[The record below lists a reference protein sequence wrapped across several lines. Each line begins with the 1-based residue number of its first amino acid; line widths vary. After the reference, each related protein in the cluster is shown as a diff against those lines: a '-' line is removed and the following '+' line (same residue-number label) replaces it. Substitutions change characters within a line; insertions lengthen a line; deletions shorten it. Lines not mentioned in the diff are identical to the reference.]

1 MKEYR
6 KYVAAAAAAAVV
18 TAVAPSASAVQ
29 FHDVTERYKEAV
41 DFVVS
46 KGAKGLNSSMFGTS
60 AEIKRVDAAVLLANV
75 LNLNTKDAPA
85 SGFKDVPAR
94 AAGAVNALKAAG
106 ITSGKTKTE
115 FDSNSLIT
123 RGELAIWI
131 QKGFNLKGNSSVEFK
146 DVTQLYRSAVMALS
160 ANGITKGINDT
171 EFGVNLN
178 AKRGD
183 YAIFLHKSANIQ
195 ASMNQVTNIT
205 SVNNTTLHV
214 TVNGKLAEVKPSD
227 FVFDGGLE
235 VKEAKI
241 MPSAAGDTTVVE
253 LKTSVQESGKT
264 YRLLS
269 FEGAEVRGNVS
280 VKVPEA
286 PVNPGTPNP
295 GTPDP
300 GTPSDPTF
308 DLTVLH
314 TNDTH
319 AHLENVA
326 KRITAIKEERASHE
340 NTLLLDAGDVFSGT
354 LYFNEFEGLADL
366 EFMNMIGY
374 DAMTFGNH
382 EFDRGTE
389 TLAPFVEAAEFPFVS
404 ANVDFS
410 ADDHLKDR
418 FNDEISADPEDGEIY
433 NGIIKEINGEKV
445 GIFGLTTADTVN
457 ISSPGEDV
465 EFEDYIEEAEKAV
478 EAFEDQG
485 INKIIALTHI
495 GYDDSAEVDN
505 DLELAKLVDGIDV
518 VVGGHSHTKLSEPMI
533 VSNDENGQ
541 VKDPT
546 VIVQASQY
554 GEFLG
559 TLDLVFDKAGKV
571 IGHAG
576 ELVAVEDYDE
586 DPEASDLLKDYS
598 VEVEKLKE
606 TEVGAVAQGVFE
618 NPRTDGDITKPSVR
632 KNETALGN
640 LITDGML
647 AKAKEYNTDVIMALQ
662 NGGGIREKISAG
674 PITVDEVIKVLP
686 FGNTLATMEISGAE
700 LKQAFEQ
707 SFSKYPDENGGFL
720 HVSGAKV
727 EFDSNKPAGERVVS
741 ISYKNDDGTYTEIV
755 DTEMYTVATNAFTAK
770 GGDSYDVFKAI
781 YEDGRVHD
789 LGLSDWENFAEHL
802 ESLGTVIPNVEGR
815 IVDVAGDVSV
825 DPEDFVGTESDPAVH
840 QGNVTVDVSDVSTL
854 EHAEVKGNL
863 TLVGTADENLT
874 FTNIKVEGN
883 LDVTGLDGANIS
895 FDGIEV
901 DGETIL

>member
-183 YAIFLHKSANIQ
+183 YAIFLHKAANIQ

-253 LKTSVQESGKT
+253 LKTSVLESGKT

-269 FEGAEVRGNVS
+269 FKGAEVTGNVS

-319 AHLENVA
+319 AHLETVA

-389 TLAPFVEAAEFPFVS
+389 TLAPFVEAAQFPFVS

-418 FNDEISADPEDGEIY
+418 FNDEISADPADGEIY

-495 GYDDSAEVDN
+495 GYDDNAEVDN
-505 DLELAKLVDGIDV
+505 DLELAKHVDGIDV
-518 VVGGHSHTKLSEPMI
+518 VVGGHSHTKLTGP
-533 VSNDENGQ
+533 VVVDKDETGT

-546 VIVQASQY
+546 VIVQSYQH
-554 GEFLG
+554 GDFLG
-559 TLDLVFDKAGKV
+559 TLDVKFNKEGKV
-571 IGHAG
+571 VEQAG
-576 ELVAVEDYDE
+576 ELIEVKGLAEDT
-586 DPEASDLLKDYS
+586 AAA
-598 VEVEKLKE
+598 EKLE
-606 TEVGAVAQGVFE
+606 EYSSVIEEIENEEIGATAQSAFL
-618 NPRTDGDITKPSVR
+618 NPRSSDGEGPSVR

-647 AKAKEYNTDVIMALQ
+647 TKAKEYNSDVIMALQ
-662 NGGGIREKISAG
+662 NGGGIRDIINEG
-674 PITVDEVIKVLP
+674 PITVGEVRKVLP
-686 FGNTLATMEISGAE
+686 YGNTLATMEISGAE
-700 LKQAFEQ
+700 LKEAFEL
-707 SFSKYPDENGGFL
+707 SFSQLPNENGGFL

-755 DTEMYTVATNAFTAK
+755 DAEMYTVATNAFTAK

-802 ESLGTVIPNVEGR
+802 KSLGTVIPNVEGR

-825 DPEDFVGTESDPAVH
+825 DPEDFDGTESDPAVH

-883 LDVTGLDGANIS
+883 LDVTGLDGASIS